1 MWPWGHLA
9 VGYLA
14 FTLAVRTR
22 AERRPR
28 GGETLVLAV
37 WTQFPDLVD
46 KPLALTL
53 GVLPSGRSLAH
64 SLLVAVPILV
74 LVTAYARRRGYA
86 SLGVAAAT
94 GYLTHLAGDSLRP
107 VATGEFESLGS
118 LAWPITALA
127 PSSGPGGHGILDVVL
142 SVSPTPYVAFQVAL
156 VGIAAAAWVADGSP
170 GVRDVRRLVAEGS
183 LRET

>member
-22 AERRPR
+22 TERRPR
-28 GGETLVLAV
+28 GGETLVLLI

-46 KPLALTL
+46 KPLALTF

-74 LVTAYARRRGYA
+74 FVTWYAHRRGYGI
-86 SLGVAAAT
+86 LGIAAAT

-107 VATGEFESLGS
+107 AVTGGFEDLAF
-118 LAWPITALA
+118 LAWPITTLP
-127 PSSGPGGHGILDVVL
+127 PSSRPGGHGILDIL
-142 SVSPTPYVAFQVAL
+142 FSVGATPYAVFQFVL
-156 VGIAAAAWVADGSP
+156 VGVAAAAWVADGSP
-170 GVRDVRRLVAEGS
+170 GIQDVRRLVAENPFIES
-183 LRET
+183 